1 MFKSSMATFAYPET
15 RSSGSRPTRVF
26 EGYGRRSLPMA
37 QSHTASVLIV
47 SENSTAAGNMAE
59 KLGRDGR
66 IRVRAMTS
74 PEVVGEAIKRFKPDV
89 VVTDSW
95 FGRTGVGY
103 RDVVMPFV
111 DKNHDVGIVVL
122 DNSGPSA
129 EKTSLQSEL
138 SVCSRADALKGSKL
152 ADIVLQAKIR

>member
-1 MFKSSMATFAYPET
+1 M
-15 RSSGSRPTRVF
+15 RVI
-26 EGYGRRSLPMA
+26 EGYGRRSLSTA

-89 VVTDSW
+89 VVTDKW

-103 RDVVMPFV
+103 QDVVMPFV
-111 DKNHDVGIVVL
+111 DRNHDVGLVVL
-122 DNSGPSA
+122 DNSRPAA
-129 EKTSLQSEL
+129 EKTSNQIEL
-138 SVCSRADALKGSKL
+138 GVCSRADALKGSKL